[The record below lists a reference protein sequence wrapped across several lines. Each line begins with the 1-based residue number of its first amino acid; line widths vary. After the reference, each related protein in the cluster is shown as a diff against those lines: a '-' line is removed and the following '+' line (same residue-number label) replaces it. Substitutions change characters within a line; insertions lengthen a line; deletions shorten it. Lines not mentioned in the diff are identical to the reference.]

1 MKLSLSSDIFTV
13 LPLPILLI
21 VVGSVSS
28 CTPRNFPDPAKPS
41 PTSQPFSTPL
51 SPDSSSQSP
60 SNTDKNIPVTLYTSD
75 AQCQDYIPQ
84 VVKLSPDQI
93 IDQSIG
99 KILEQQTNADF
110 SIVSYRLNISNEIA
124 TIDLR
129 VAPDSSRQIAS
140 LSNCEQFAL
149 FGSIRKTLTSNLEWN
164 IKDVRFTQG
173 GKEIIF

>member
-1 MKLSLSSDIFTV
+1 
-13 LPLPILLI
+13 
-21 VVGSVSS
+21 
-28 CTPRNFPDPAKPS
+28 
-41 PTSQPFSTPL
+41 
-51 SPDSSSQSP
+51 
-60 SNTDKNIPVTLYTSD
+60 
-75 AQCQDYIPQ
+75 

-99 KILEQQTNADF
+99 KILEQQTSADF

-140 LSNCEQFAL
+140 LSSCEQFAL
-149 FGSIRKTLTSNLEWN
+149 FGSIRKTLTSKLEWN

>member
-13 LPLPILLI
+13 LLLPILLI
-21 VVGSVSS
+21 VVGTVSS
-28 CTPRNFPDPAKPS
+28 CTPKNLPDPTKPTSPPS
-41 PTSQPFSTPL
+41 PN
-51 SPDSSSQSP
+51 SSSQSL
-60 SNTDKNIPVTLYTSD
+60 SNTDKTIQVTLYTSD

-84 VVKLSPDQI
+84 VVRLSADQI

-99 KILEQQTNADF
+99 KILEQQTSADF
-110 SIVSYRLNISNEIA
+110 SIVSYRLDISNKIA

-140 LSNCEQFAL
+140 LSSCEQFAL
-149 FGSIRKTLTSNLEWN
+149 FGSIRKTLTSQPEWN

-173 GKEIIF
+173 DKEIIF

>member
-21 VVGSVSS
+21 VVGAVSS
-28 CTPRNFPDPAKPS
+28 CTPTNLPDPAKPS
-41 PTSQPFSTPL
+41 PTSQPFSPPP
-51 SPDSSSQSP
+51 SPDSSSQSL
-60 SNTDKNIPVTLYTSD
+60 SNTDKTTQVTLYTSD
-75 AQCQDYIPQ
+75 AQCQDYISQ
-84 VVKLSPDQI
+84 VVKLSADRI

-99 KILEQQTNADF
+99 KILEQQTSADF

-140 LSNCEQFAL
+140 LSSCEQFAL
-149 FGSIRKTLTSNLEWN
+149 FGSIRKTLTSKPEWN